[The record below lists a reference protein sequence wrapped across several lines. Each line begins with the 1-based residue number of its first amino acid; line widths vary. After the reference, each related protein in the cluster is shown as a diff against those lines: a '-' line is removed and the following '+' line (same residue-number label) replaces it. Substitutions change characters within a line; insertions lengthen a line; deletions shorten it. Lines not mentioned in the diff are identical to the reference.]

1 MKKTYK
7 HNTAYKS
14 KADLQRRIR
23 ELELQ
28 LGIVG
33 HSDAENEIE
42 LIVRPLLP
50 NTLGLGAAINAAMT
64 THEDKL
70 HKGSL
75 CTCLCHYKTPC
86 NKCVCNPP
94 RITHKKTPKG
104 TL

>member
-7 HNTAYKS
+7 HNFAFKS
-14 KADLQRRIR
+14 KSDLLDRIT

-28 LGIVG
+28 LRELQLQLGIAVQP
-33 HSDAENEIE
+33 DAENEIE
-42 LIVRPLLP
+42 LIV
-50 NTLGLGAAINAAMT
+50 GAAINAAMV